1 MEKIKMFRVKKVI
14 QNFSLEMC
22 SDGFFSKHALYR
34 APLTCII
41 IIIFREALNSPK
53 GRNCRLLG
61 LLCLKRQTSF
71 SGFEEKIH

>member
-41 IIIFREALNSPK
+41 IIIFRKALNSPK
-53 GRNCRLLG
+53 EETV
-61 LLCLKRQTSF
+61 LLCLNRQTRF